1 MTLQDQYT
9 QINEGKGA
17 KDVFLKHAKKLFPNM
32 IPNHYGYEDSVKILK
47 QRSVITENIWGIANA
62 SNKQP
67 DWFKIFNENLNE
79 YDKAS
84 NWENENIKE
93 IEQDSEDLIDFDDEN
108 FSDSLIDDYDDMDR
122 SNDDAYEK
130 AFSSMNEAK
139 MYYHV
144 LEDGGY
150 GRIGHQGYYNTPEEA
165 KKRADELS
173 DMFPKSD
180 FYVEAYPSKR
190 EPVTVTMESKV
201 VNEAKTYTPS
211 SQEVDVKSKS
221 TKTAKEVEVK
231 YDKKY
236 DNTDTKKA
244 DNVIFDQLIRGVQFE
259 MKNSKNADKTVE
271 EIKNIV
277 LKNLTKDPIWYT
289 KNAMFG
295 VKDLGYTNDIPGYRP
310 SKSDQMIP
318 VSKDK
323 VKANVKDDKNENKKG
338 MPKKVD
344 QMTSTAKSSKGVQ
357 KMATPGKPTTI
368 KPKN

>member
-84 NWENENIKE
+84 NWENESINEENKSLPIIKSVIYFGGGNYTVTLDDGYKILISGGNLE
-93 IEQDSEDLIDFDDEN
+93 GIYGGDAEDVNSFVGQEWDQAPYN
-108 FSDSLIDDYDDMDR
+108 YDDMDR
-122 SNDDAYEK
+122 SNNDAYEK
-130 AFSSMNEAK
+130 AFSSM
-139 MYYHV
+139 
-144 LEDGGY
+144 
-150 GRIGHQGYYNTPEEA
+150 
-165 KKRADELS
+165 
-173 DMFPKSD
+173 
-180 FYVEAYPSKR
+180 
-190 EPVTVTMESKV
+190 
-201 VNEAKTYTPS
+201 NEAKTYTPS

-259 MKNSKNADKTVE
+259 MENSKNADKTVE

-310 SKSDQMIP
+310 SKSDQMVP

-323 VKANVKDDKNENKKG
+323 IKANVKDGKTENKKG

-344 QMTSTAKSSKGVQ
+344 QMTSTSKSSKGVQ
-357 KMATPGKPTTI
+357 KMATPGKPTMI

>member
-67 DWFKIFNENLNE
+67 DWFQIFNENLNE

-84 NWENENIKE
+84 NWDNESINEENKSLPIIKSVTYFGGGNYTVTLDDGYKILISGGNLEGIYGGDAEDVNSFVGQEWDQAPYNINE
-93 IEQDSEDLIDFDDEN
+93 MEQNPEEDIDFDDEN

-139 MYYHV
+139 
-144 LEDGGY
+144 
-150 GRIGHQGYYNTPEEA
+150 
-165 KKRADELS
+165 
-173 DMFPKSD
+173 
-180 FYVEAYPSKR
+180 
-190 EPVTVTMESKV
+190 
-201 VNEAKTYTPS
+201 TYTPS

-221 TKTAKEVEVK
+221 TKVAKEVETR

-236 DNTDTKKA
+236 DNADTKKA

-259 MKNSKNADKTVE
+259 MENPKNTDKTVE

-323 VKANVKDDKNENKKG
+323 VKANVKDDKTENKKG

-357 KMATPGKPTTI
+357 KMATPGKPKTI

>member
-32 IPNHYGYEDSVKILK
+32 IPNHYGYDDSVKILK

-67 DWFKIFNENLNE
+67 DWFKIFNESLNE

-108 FSDSLIDDYDDMDR
+108 FSDSLMDR

-130 AFSSMNEAK
+130 AFSSM
-139 MYYHV
+139 
-144 LEDGGY
+144 
-150 GRIGHQGYYNTPEEA
+150 
-165 KKRADELS
+165 
-173 DMFPKSD
+173 
-180 FYVEAYPSKR
+180 
-190 EPVTVTMESKV
+190 
-201 VNEAKTYTPS
+201 NEAKTYTPS

-259 MKNSKNADKTVE
+259 MENSKNADKTVE

-323 VKANVKDDKNENKKG
+323 IKANVKDGKTENKKG

>member
-67 DWFKIFNENLNE
+67 DWFKIFNESINE
-79 YDKAS
+79 YSEAS
-84 NWENENIKE
+84 NWENESIKE
-93 IEQDSEDLIDFDDEN
+93 IEHNPEEEDIDYDDEN

-139 MYYHV
+139 
-144 LEDGGY
+144 
-150 GRIGHQGYYNTPEEA
+150 
-165 KKRADELS
+165 
-173 DMFPKSD
+173 
-180 FYVEAYPSKR
+180 
-190 EPVTVTMESKV
+190 
-201 VNEAKTYTPS
+201 TYTPS

-221 TKTAKEVEVK
+221 TKVAKEVETK

-236 DNTDTKKA
+236 DNADTKKA

-259 MKNSKNADKTVE
+259 MENPKNTDKTVE

-310 SKSDQMIP
+310 SKSDQMVP

-323 VKANVKDDKNENKKG
+323 IKANVKDGKTENKKG

-357 KMATPGKPTTI
+357 KMATPGKPKTI

>member
-84 NWENENIKE
+84 NWENEE
-93 IEQDSEDLIDFDDEN
+93 
-108 FSDSLIDDYDDMDR
+108 
-122 SNDDAYEK
+122 SNTV
-130 AFSSMNEAK
+130 NEAK

-150 GRIGHQGYYNTPEEA
+150 GRIGHQGYYETPEEA

-173 DMFPKSD
+173 DMFPKSY

-259 MKNSKNADKTVE
+259 MENSKNVDKTVE

-295 VKDLGYTNDIPGYRP
+295 VKDLGYTNDTPGYRP

-323 VKANVKDDKNENKKG
+323 VKANVKDGKTENKKG

-344 QMTSTAKSSKGVQ
+344 QMTSTSKSSKGVQ

>member
-67 DWFKIFNENLNE
+67 DWFKIFNESINE
-79 YDKAS
+79 YSKAS
-84 NWENENIKE
+84 NWDNESIKE
-93 IEQDSEDLIDFDDEN
+93 IEYNPEEEDIDFDDEN
-108 FSDSLIDDYDDMDR
+108 FSDPLIDD
-122 SNDDAYEK
+122 
-130 AFSSMNEAK
+130 
-139 MYYHV
+139 
-144 LEDGGY
+144 
-150 GRIGHQGYYNTPEEA
+150 P
-165 KKRADELS
+165 
-173 DMFPKSD
+173 D
-180 FYVEAYPSKR
+180 FVF
-190 EPVTVTMESKV
+190 
-201 VNEAKTYTPS
+201 EAKTYTPS

-221 TKTAKEVEVK
+221 TKVAKEVETK

-259 MKNSKNADKTVE
+259 MENSKNADKTVE

-295 VKDLGYTNDIPGYRP
+295 VEGLGYTDDRPAFRP
-310 SKSDQMIP
+310 SKSDQMVP

-323 VKANVKDDKNENKKG
+323 VKANVKDGKTENKKG

-357 KMATPGKPTTI
+357 KMATPGKPKTI

>member
-32 IPNHYGYEDSVKILK
+32 IPNHYGYDDSIKILK
-47 QRSVITENIWGIANA
+47 QRSIITENIWGIANA

-67 DWFKIFNENLNE
+67 DWFKIFNESINE
-79 YDKAS
+79 YSEAS
-84 NWENENIKE
+84 NWENEDHDIEDEELDYNNISDLEDELRRLIRFSNQYGSSGADAK
-93 IEQDSEDLIDFDDEN
+93 IEQL
-108 FSDSLIDDYDDMDR
+108 
-122 SNDDAYEK
+122 K
-130 AFSSMNEAK
+130 Q
-139 MYYHV
+139 
-144 LEDGGY
+144 
-150 GRIGHQGYYNTPEEA
+150 RITQLKNPI
-165 KKRADELS
+165 
-173 DMFPKSD
+173 
-180 FYVEAYPSKR
+180 
-190 EPVTVTMESKV
+190 
-201 VNEAKTYTPS
+201 NEAKTYTPS

-259 MKNSKNADKTVE
+259 MENSKNADKTVE

-295 VKDLGYTNDIPGYRP
+295 VEGLGYTNDAVALKL
-310 SKSDQMIP
+310 SKTDQMVP

-323 VKANVKDDKNENKKG
+323 VKANVKDGKTENKKG

-357 KMATPGKPTTI
+357 KMATPGKPKTI
-368 KPKN
+368 KLKN

>member
-32 IPNHYGYEDSVKILK
+32 IPNHYGYDDSVKILK

-84 NWENENIKE
+84 NWENESIKE

-139 MYYHV
+139 
-144 LEDGGY
+144 
-150 GRIGHQGYYNTPEEA
+150 
-165 KKRADELS
+165 
-173 DMFPKSD
+173 
-180 FYVEAYPSKR
+180 
-190 EPVTVTMESKV
+190 
-201 VNEAKTYTPS
+201 TYTPS

-221 TKTAKEVEVK
+221 TKVAKEVETK

-259 MKNSKNADKTVE
+259 MENSKNTDKTVE

-310 SKSDQMIP
+310 SKSDQMVP

-323 VKANVKDDKNENKKG
+323 IKANVKDGKTENKKG

-357 KMATPGKPTTI
+357 KMATPGKPKTI